1 MIPDSVVMGAGWFF
15 IWSMC
20 IGLCI
25 TGLMIVWDKV
35 ANRIDRIWI
44 RGAQTYDLKRIKSL
58 IDWELEV
65 RGELK

>member
-1 MIPDSVVMGAGWFF
+1 MIPDSVVIGAGWFF

-20 IGLCI
+20 IGLCF

-44 RGAQTYDLKRIKSL
+44 RGESSLRLKNLVRSIN
-58 IDWELEV
+58 DELEI
-65 RGELK
+65 RGDK